1 MAAISALSGANVPP
15 SEYER
20 MRNLIP
26 EPNDEYNVA
35 IQKLRAFQQVMDTY
49 AQSYSGTEA
58 SGDSSNI
65 LQSLGLQ

>member
-26 EPNDEYNVA
+26 EPNDEYNIAV
-35 IQKLRAFQQVMDTY
+35 QKLRSFQQVMNNY
-49 AQSYSGTEA
+49 AQSYGSDTSADTTGV
-58 SGDSSNI
+58 
-65 LQSLGLQ
+65 LQTLGLQ